1 MFNSSVISEIFID
14 DINKEFFK
22 NFVLERFLFL
32 LEGISE
38 EDVKEVLLNVFDFEN
53 KDEVISLFVN
63 SFFKNDEKFKNI
75 KLYLKL
81 FFELILKIDDRRV
94 RFYIKLWLIKNVYD
108 DRIKL
113 FDEMVKVFIVKFN
126 KNYYRILDD
135 KMLKISWFFK
145 LIIRYIVL
153 SIN

>member
-22 NFVLERFLFL
+22 NFVLEGFLFL

-63 SFFKNDEKFKNI
+63 SFFKNDDKFKNI

-81 FFELILKIDDRRV
+81 FFELILKVGD
-94 RFYIKLWLIKNVYD
+94 
-108 DRIKL
+108 
-113 FDEMVKVFIVKFN
+113 
-126 KNYYRILDD
+126 
-135 KMLKISWFFK
+135 
-145 LIIRYIVL
+145 
-153 SIN
+153 